1 MDHKTEKENLIT
13 IHNTLLDLRSD
24 IDYATRESGDSESI
38 EIKNCIT
45 KLITLIENRIEG
57 IK

>member
-1 MDHKTEKENLIT
+1 MDNKTEKENLIT

-24 IDYATRESGDSESI
+24 INYATRENNNSESI

-45 KLITLIENRIEG
+45 KLITLIENRIERL
-57 IK
+57 

>member
-1 MDHKTEKENLIT
+1 MDNKKEKENLIT

-24 IDYATRESGDSESI
+24 INYATRENNNVESI

-57 IK
+57 L